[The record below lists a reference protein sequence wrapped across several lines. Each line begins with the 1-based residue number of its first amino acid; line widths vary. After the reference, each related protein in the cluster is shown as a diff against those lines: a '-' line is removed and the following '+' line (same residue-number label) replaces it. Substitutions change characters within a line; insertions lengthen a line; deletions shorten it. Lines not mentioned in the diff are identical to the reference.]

1 MPSET
6 SDPDGPAAACPA
18 CGDPVPAG
26 ASFCPDCGAD
36 LGDPGDPAYCPEC
49 GEAFDDDD
57 RFCSNCGASRPGGGA
72 TAVGSGRSHTG
83 SGRSDAGSERSSG
96 TASEWSSGA
105 DPSRPAASA
114 STPGESSR
122 AFRRRVQDHLD
133 AGWEIERDDGD
144 RVVLVDRGIGSV
156 GLHLL
161 LFVFTSGIGNLLY
174 GWWHYSK
181 LAERLRLVRGDET
194 PVRAPSSD
202 ESAERVETVTAYLMT
217 TLLLLIGGFIAFFG
231 TVSGSPAVGLIALA
245 FAGLGLGI
253 APPVRRRLD
262 RRHGVTKFGRRKTV
276 DHRVVR
282 PPETVE
288 DACVVCGEAFERGLV
303 RRRRDET
310 VVAGVPVRTHSIR
323 RNHYCADCARS
334 EVFGGDDVG
343 DPSLDELAD
352 DAALEAELT
361 GDEGSF
367 DGDETSD
374 ADASDEG
381 SFDADA
387 SDEGSFDADASDDA
401 EPLDDTFD
409 TGATD
414 GDAPTEESTGE
425 TTGASVR
432 EATDS
437 TE

>member
-6 SDPDGPAAACPA
+6 SDPAGPSAACPA

-49 GEAFDDDD
+49 GEAFDDGD

-72 TAVGSGRSHTG
+72 TAVGSSRSHTG
-83 SGRSDAGSERSSG
+83 SGRSTGTDAGRAGEADSAG
-96 TASEWSSGA
+96 PAGPASI
-105 DPSRPAASA
+105 
-114 STPGESSR
+114 PGESSR

-161 LFVFTSGIGNLLY
+161 LFAFTSGIGNLLY

-194 PVRAPSSD
+194 PVRAPSSN
-202 ESAERVETVTAYLMT
+202 ESAERVEKVTAYLMT
-217 TLLLLIGGFIAFFG
+217 TLLLLIAGLIAFIG
-231 TVSGSPAVGLIALA
+231 STSGSPPAVLVALA

-253 APPVRRRLD
+253 APPVRSRLD
-262 RRHGVTKFGRRKTV
+262 RRHGITKFGRQKTV
-276 DHRVVR
+276 DHRIVR
-282 PPETVE
+282 PPETV
-288 DACVVCGEAFERGLV
+288 DDTCVVCGEAFERGLV

-310 VVAGVPVRTHSIR
+310 VVAGVPVRTHSVR
-323 RNHYCADCARS
+323 HNHYCPDCARS
-334 EVFGGDDVG
+334 EVFGGDDLG
-343 DPSLDELAD
+343 DLSLDELPGD
-352 DAALEAELT
+352 GGLETDAT
-361 GDEGSF
+361 GDETI
-367 DGDETSD
+367 DGDTQ
-374 ADASDEG
+374 AG
-381 SFDADA
+381 
-387 SDEGSFDADASDDA
+387 G
-401 EPLDDTFD
+401 
-409 TGATD
+409 
-414 GDAPTEESTGE
+414 STGE
-425 TTGASVR
+425 TAGEATGASVR
-432 EATDS
+432 EASDS

>member
-6 SDPDGPAAACPA
+6 SDPDGPSAACPA

-72 TAVGSGRSHTG
+72 TAVGSGRSHT
-83 SGRSDAGSERSSG
+83 RSDRSGEIDSARSSG
-96 TASEWSSGA
+96 TDSA
-105 DPSRPAASA
+105 RPAASA
-114 STPGESSR
+114 STPEESSR

-161 LFVFTSGIGNLLY
+161 LFIFTSGIGNLLY

-181 LAERLRLVRGDET
+181 LAERRRLVRGDET
-194 PVRAPSSD
+194 PARAPSSH
-202 ESAERVETVTAYLMT
+202 ESAERVEKVTAYLLT
-217 TLLLLIGGFIAFFG
+217 ALLLLIGGFIAFFG
-231 TVSGSPAVGLIALA
+231 SVTGSLPVALIALA

-253 APPVRRRLD
+253 APPVRSRLD
-262 RRHGVTKFGRRKTV
+262 RRHGITKFGRRKTV
-276 DHRVVR
+276 DHRIVR

-288 DACVVCGEAFERGLV
+288 DTCVVCGEAFERGLV

-323 RNHYCADCARS
+323 HNHYCADCARS

-343 DPSLDELAD
+343 ELSLDELAD

-361 GDEGSF
+361 GDE
-367 DGDETSD
+367 T
-374 ADASDEG
+374 
-381 SFDADA
+381 FDADA
-387 SDEGSFDADASDDA
+387 SDEETLTPDTSDEGSFDSGATDDAETLDGDASDE
-401 EPLDDTFD
+401 EP
-409 TGATD
+409 
-414 GDAPTEESTGE
+414 TGE
-425 TTGASVR
+425 TTGTSVR